1 MEWCMEARERKADP
15 KSHHAVD
22 RHLHQSLA
30 WKGNS
35 WLHLHVQDPYHAPR
49 RAAPSLLVCGHAD
62 SEWDFQMGWVEH
74 TQFISP
80 ESSVTQFTSPGYE
93 VGCDGW
99 LAHTISVVNVLLGAH
114 ERRWGVGNEAI
125 FTNLRPV
132 FCIHG
137 DTYNQIGHDADTIPG
152 GGNGYPLQ
160 YSCLWKPMDRGAWQ
174 ATVHGVANSIQMND
188 QGINSWG
195 CGQNSQPLMS
205 SPRRSSDPQCYRKNE
220 NRQESAVVQSY
231 CFAGRK

>member
-137 DTYNQIGHDADTIPG
+137 DTYNQIGHDCRYNPWRRKWLSTPVFLPVKTHGQRSLA
-152 GGNGYPLQ
+152 GYSPWSCKQHTNEWPRNKQLGVRTEQPAFDVLSKEVQWPSMLQ
-160 YSCLWKPMDRGAWQ
+160 KKW
-174 ATVHGVANSIQMND
+174 
-188 QGINSWG
+188 
-195 CGQNSQPLMS
+195 
-205 SPRRSSDPQCYRKNE
+205 E
-220 NRQESAVVQSY
+220 
-231 CFAGRK
+231 